1 MRLSKPVNF
10 RPAGAESAGNFA
22 VFTDRN
28 QMGGWLSWKHW
39 TPGDACPNARAPI
52 GGDHMQPGNSVS
64 KSFQRCLGAGRRRST
79 NLVLGIMFSAERRSI
94 AARFVRRASEGFRGE
109 KLLAHVCDECP
120 EATLRDLTTGAFLA
134 VTRQQDDQAAVLAI
148 YDVAILL
155 RKANNLGM

>member
-28 QMGGWLSWKHW
+28 EMGGWLSWKHW
-39 TPGDACPNARAPI
+39 APGDACPNARAPI
-52 GGDHMQPGNSVS
+52 GGDHMQPGNSAS

-79 NLVLGIMFSAERRSI
+79 NLALGIMFSAERRSI

-109 KLLAHVCDECP
+109 KLLAHVRDECP

-134 VTRQQDDQAAVLAI
+134 VTRQQEDQAAVLAI